1 MNHAQLFNNKKTLRW
16 AVVLSVIVNWIF
28 LEMNAVNLAGN
39 YSAVYDGWANG
50 KAVYII
56 LVVQNGWAGG
66 AVKAQSF
73 SQQSPRR
80 STMRRALTTVF

>member
-1 MNHAQLFNNKKTLRW
+1 MNHAQLFNNKKTLCW

-39 YSAVYDGWANG
+39 YSAVYDGWANE
-50 KAVYII
+50 
-56 LVVQNGWAGG
+56 
-66 AVKAQSF
+66 SF